1 MGVRGP
7 LKDMAAVERNYLEL
21 VGQTLGDYKIE
32 TWLGEGAHVHAF
44 MAHHV
49 ETGQRVAIKVLK
61 SSYAATPELLQRF
74 EREAKAVVGLDHP
87 HLVKVYSY
95 ARQRDIFYLVE
106 QFFHGGSLLDRLKAN
121 PGPMPLDFVLRTLE
135 DIAAGL
141 DFAHAQGLIH
151 RDIKP
156 ENVLYT
162 AEGRAALSDLGIT
175 KTKNAEHARSKA
187 GLEQGNPLYMAP
199 EEWQGREPDARTDIY
214 ALGVLL
220 FEMLTGELPFERP
233 TSLMFVHLQ
242 HLMTS
247 PKSLMEIRR
256 DLPPALEPVLAK
268 AMEKDRDLR
277 YNSAGELAAAFR
289 EALTAPAARPEP
301 IRLADTG
308 TIPKGIFQMATKV
321 APAEAPKTPLAESF
335 KADAAPAASTPTPAP
350 AATPIQLHDDA
361 LKRPVSPL
369 PTLIILALGI
379 GLLWIV
385 MRMLRDQKA

>member
-1 MGVRGP
+1 
-7 LKDMAAVERNYLEL
+7 MAAVERNYLEL
-21 VGQTLGDYKIE
+21 VGQALGDYKIE
-32 TWLGEGAHVHAF
+32 MWLGEGAHVHAF
-44 MAHHV
+44 MAHHT

-61 SSYAATPELLQRF
+61 SSYSASPELLQRF
-74 EREAKAVVGLDHP
+74 EREANAVVGLDHP

-106 QFFHGGSLLDRLKAN
+106 QFFLGGSLLDRLKAN
-121 PGPMPLDFVLRTLE
+121 PGPMPLDFVQRTLE

-199 EEWQGREPDARTDIY
+199 EEWQGKETDARTDIY
-214 ALGVLL
+214 AVGVLL
-220 FEMLTGELPFERP
+220 FEMLTGELPFERA

-247 PKSLMEIRR
+247 PKSLMDFRR
-256 DLPPALEPVLAK
+256 DLPPALEPVIAK

-277 YNSAGELAAAFR
+277 YASAGELAAAFR

-301 IRLADTG
+301 IRLADTA
-308 TIPKGIFQMATKV
+308 TIPKGIFQMAAKV
-321 APAEAPKTPLAESF
+321 ATAEAPKAPLAEQF
-335 KADAAPAASTPTPAP
+335 KAEPKPAAPASTPTPAP
-350 AATPIQLHDDA
+350 AAAPIQLRDDA
-361 LKRPVSPL
+361 LERPASPM
-369 PTLIILALGI
+369 PILIVLALGF